1 MTLQEAHEIQRREL
15 ISLRA
20 ENKRLQKQAS
30 VLFPNDEKEALERRI
45 RYLENT
51 IKTLERKNSESRK
64 FHLDR
69 INSLEHENRNLLAE
83 VDDLKSQVS
92 SLTAENESNLKRAEI
107 AEKEVAL
114 LNGTNKK
121 LEKKLNTNFENS
133 SLPSS
138 ALPFRKKVPNSR
150 KPTGKKQGG
159 QPGHK
164 AHNAERL
171 TPTKEP
177 IHLTPPDSISNN
189 PDYYPTGK
197 EIIKQLV
204 DIQVYVNVTD
214 YIADEYRNRITGS
227 RAHAPFPA
235 GLTNKV
241 NYGSSV
247 KALAFMLNNYYNV
260 SIQKTK
266 QCISDI
272 TKGVVNLSTGTIC
285 NLSSEFSS
293 STESERAKIFS
304 LLIHS
309 DVLYSDATV
318 SNVNGTRKA
327 VILCTDKERV
337 LYQHLDH
344 KGHDGL
350 TQTPIENYKG
360 TIVHDHDKSYY
371 SYGSNHQEC
380 IAHVLRYL
388 VGSIENEPHL
398 KWNKQMHELLQKMIH
413 IRNKNKVCIP
423 EEKILTLTQKYE
435 SILSLAEKEY
445 AEHPPSKEYMDGF
458 NLQKR
463 LRLYQKNHLY
473 FLRHPEV
480 DPTNN
485 ISERGLR
492 KFKRKQKQSVVL
504 RSTTGGQHICD
515 ALTIIESAR
524 LQHKNIYDTV
534 ENAFTK

>member
-20 ENKRLQKQAS
+20 ENKRLQKHAS

-51 IKTLERKNSESRK
+51 LKTLERKNSESRK

-69 INSLEHENRNLLAE
+69 INSLEHEKRNLLAE

-107 AEKEVAL
+107 AEKEVAI

-150 KPTGKKQGG
+150 KPTGKRQGG

-177 IHLTPPDSISNN
+177 IHLTPPDNISNN

-227 RAHAPFPA
+227 RTHATFPA

-388 VGSIENEPHL
+388 VGSIENEPQL

-413 IRNKNKVCIP
+413 TRNKNKVCIP
-423 EEKILTLTQKYE
+423 DEKILILTQKYE

>member
-150 KPTGKKQGG
+150 KPTGKRQGG

-177 IHLTPPDSISNN
+177 IHLTPPDNISNN

-388 VGSIENEPHL
+388 VGSIENEPQL

-413 IRNKNKVCIP
+413 TRNKNKVCIP
-423 EEKILTLTQKYE
+423 DEKILILTQKYE

-534 ENAFTK
+534 CK